1 MPLIT
6 LDHVRMAFGHLPL
19 LDDASMLVDAGERVA
34 IIGRNGTGKSTLLR
48 VLSGELE
55 PDAGAIWR
63 APGLVT
69 ARLGQDVSLSAERAV
84 FDVVAE
90 GLGDLGELVKA
101 YHHAAVAV
109 ADGTDPSALATLG
122 RLQHDLEERNGWT
135 LEQRVERVLTRLSL
149 PADAIVTTLSGGW
162 RRRVLLAR
170 ALVAEPSL
178 LLLDE
183 PTNHLDLE
191 SIEWLEE
198 HLHDYPGAIVFVTHD
213 RAFLQRLATRIVEI
227 DRGRLTS
234 WPGDYRTFLEKKEAW
249 LANEA
254 LAEAKFDK
262 KLAQEEVWIRR
273 GVKARRTRDEGRVKA
288 LMRMREERAARRAQ
302 IGSVR
307 MVVDVAER
315 TGKVVFEAD
324 GITKSYADVPVVSD
338 LSTRI
343 MRGDRIGLIGP
354 NGAGK
359 TTLLRMLVGELP
371 PDSGEV
377 RRGSGVQIAYFDQER
392 AQLDPER
399 TVVDSVADGNDT
411 VTVGGVVRHV
421 HGYLEDFLFP
431 PERARSPVKALSGGE
446 RNRLLLA
453 RLLTQPANVL
463 VLDEPTNDLD
473 IETLEL
479 VESLLVE
486 FPGTILIVSHDRTF
500 LDNVVTSTLVF
511 EGGGRVAE
519 YVGGYEDW
527 QRVKALQRAAAAE
540 AGRAPTPAILAK
552 AGVERETWRDT
563 EALVQGTARIRGAA
577 GPDRRARRRRRA
589 AAGRDRAS
597 RVLQGGHGGDRGDAG
612 PSRVGAE
619 RAARRVRPVGRARL
633 ARALSSRTIDSGP
646 KPTGLRYCINGLALT
661 FSGAPRG
668 SHRSD
673 VGASRRVAY
682 GSKMVVIAE
691 PAWRVVEDFQPRRSN
706 S

>member
-6 LDHVRMAFGHLPL
+6 LDHVGMAFGHLPL
-19 LDDASMLVDAGERVA
+19 LADASMFVDAGERVA

-48 VLSGELE
+48 ILSGELE
-55 PDAGAIWR
+55 PDSGAIWR
-63 APGLVT
+63 APSLVT
-69 ARLGQDVSLSAERAV
+69 ARLGQDAALAADRSV

-101 YHHAAVAV
+101 YHHAAMTVAERN
-109 ADGTDPSALATLG
+109 DPLTLATLG
-122 RLQHDLEERNGWT
+122 RLQHELEERRGWT
-135 LEQRVERVLTRLSL
+135 IEQRVERVLSRLSL
-149 PADAIVTTLSGGW
+149 PADAIVTTMSGGW

-191 SIEWLEE
+191 SIEWLELYLRE
-198 HLHDYPGAIVFVTHD
+198 YPGAIVFVTHD

-234 WPGDYRTFLEKKEAW
+234 WPGDYRTFLEKKDAW

-273 GVKARRTRDEGRVKA
+273 GVKARRTRDEGRVRA
-288 LMRMREERAARRAQ
+288 LMRMREERAMRRSP
-302 IGSVR
+302 IGSAR
-307 MVVDVAER
+307 ITVDVAER

-324 GITKSYADVPVVSD
+324 AITKSYAETPVVREF
-338 LSTRI
+338 STRV

-371 PDSGEV
+371 PDRGEV
-377 RRGSGVQIAYFDQER
+377 RRGTGVQIAYLDQER

-431 PERARSPVKALSGGE
+431 PERARSAVKALSGGE

-473 IETLEL
+473 IDTLEL

-500 LDNVVTSTLVF
+500 LDHVVTSTLVF
-511 EGGGRVAE
+511 EGDGRVAE

-527 QRVKALQRAAAAE
+527 QRFKASQRAAAPE
-540 AGRAPTPAILAK
+540 P
-552 AGVERETWRDT
+552 
-563 EALVQGTARIRGAA
+563 
-577 GPDRRARRRRRA
+577 
-589 AAGRDRAS
+589 
-597 RVLQGGHGGDRGDAG
+597 
-612 PSRVGAE
+612 E
-619 RAARRVRPVGRARL
+619 RAAPVQRKASTATPGARVKLSFKERREFEALPDRIAALEEEDARL
-633 ARALSSRTIDSGP
+633 QAAIAHPEFYKEGAAAIEATLARLETLRRELHATYARWDELDSRE
-646 KPTGLRYCINGLALT
+646 R
-661 FSGAPRG
+661 
-668 SHRSD
+668 
-673 VGASRRVAY
+673 
-682 GSKMVVIAE
+682 
-691 PAWRVVEDFQPRRSN
+691 
-706 S
+706 